1 MWSAS
6 VAVQSPGSVPDAQI
20 CSIWAHDIST
30 VLVYYHLATLIPGCC
45 KTEHHDGRARKRMK
59 LLISWWPHE
68 RRRN

>member
-30 VLVYYHLATLIPGCC
+30 VLVYYHLATLIPDCC
-45 KTEHHDGRARKRMK
+45 KTEHHDGQGKG
-59 LLISWWPHE
+59 
-68 RRRN
+68 

>member
-6 VAVQSPGSVPDAQI
+6 VAVQSPGPVSDAQI

-45 KTEHHDGRARKRMK
+45 KTEHHDGQEKG
-59 LLISWWPHE
+59 
-68 RRRN
+68 